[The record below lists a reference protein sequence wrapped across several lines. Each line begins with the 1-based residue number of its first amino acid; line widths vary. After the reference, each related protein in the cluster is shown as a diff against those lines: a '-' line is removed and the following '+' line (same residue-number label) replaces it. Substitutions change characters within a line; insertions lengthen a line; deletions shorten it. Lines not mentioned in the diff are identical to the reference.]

1 MKLALIAHDGKKA
14 SMVAFVMKRMNFF
27 KRKDVELV
35 GTGTTGTMIQN
46 AGLKVQ
52 LVASGPMGGDAEIG
66 AMVTR
71 GEIDGVIFFRDPLDK
86 HPHDVDIS
94 MLMRLCD
101 VHEVPLATNYKSA
114 HILVKYFKGK
124 TKPEMLGGSEPPSG
138 IPSIN
143 EYEDRL

>member
-1 MKLALIAHDGKKA
+1 MKIAVIAHDGKKA
-14 SMVAFVMKRMNFF
+14 DMVAFVMKRLEFF
-27 KRKDVELV
+27 NRPDVDIV
-35 GTGTTGTMIQN
+35 ATGTTGKRIIH
-46 AGLKVQ
+46 AGVEKVQ
-52 LVASGPMGGDAEIG
+52 TVNSGPMGGDAEIG

-114 HILVKYFKGK
+114 HILVKYFKNK
-124 TKPEMLGGSEPPSG
+124 
-138 IPSIN
+138 
-143 EYEDRL
+143 

>member
-14 SMVAFVMKRMNFF
+14 SMVAFVMKRMDYF
-27 KRKDVELV
+27 KRKDVQLI

-46 AGLKVQ
+46 AGLKVE

-101 VHEVPLATNYKSA
+101 VHDIPLATNYKSA
-114 HILVKYFKGK
+114 HIMVKYFKNK
-124 TKPEMLGGSEPPSG
+124 
-138 IPSIN
+138 
-143 EYEDRL
+143 

>member
-14 SMVAFVMKRMNFF
+14 SMVSFVMKRLDFF
-27 KRKDVELV
+27 KRTDVDIV
-35 GTGTTGTMIQN
+35 ATGTTGGMITN
-46 AGLKVQ
+46 AGISKVHM
-52 LVASGPMGGDAEIG
+52 VSSGPMGGDAEIG

-71 GEIDGVIFFRDPLDK
+71 GEIDAVIFFRDPLDK

-114 HILVKYFKGK
+114 HILIKYFKHK
-124 TKPEMLGGSEPPSG
+124 S
-138 IPSIN
+138 
-143 EYEDRL
+143 

>member
-14 SMVAFVMKRMNFF
+14 SMVAFVMKRMDFF

-46 AGLKVQ
+46 AGLKVD

-71 GEIDGVIFFRDPLDK
+71 GEVDGVIFFRDPLDK

-114 HILVKYFKGK
+114 HILAKYFN
-124 TKPEMLGGSEPPSG
+124 TKE
-138 IPSIN
+138 
-143 EYEDRL
+143 R